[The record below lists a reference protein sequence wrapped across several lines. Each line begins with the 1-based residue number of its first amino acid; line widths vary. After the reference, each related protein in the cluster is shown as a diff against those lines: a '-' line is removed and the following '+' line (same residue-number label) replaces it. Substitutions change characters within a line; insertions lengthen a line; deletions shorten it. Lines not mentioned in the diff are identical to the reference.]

1 MVNFRVLN
9 KRNHQ
14 FQTLHKIPKNTLGLT
29 KAFQPEADVVESFI
43 VNAEGL
49 QQVKNKNTRLFHDL
63 VNSCNFNYLVGV
75 FDQLV
80 DR

>member
-14 FQTLHKIPKNTLGLT
+14 FQKIPKNTLGLT
-29 KAFQPEADVVESFI
+29 NAFQPEADVVESFV

-49 QQVKNKNTRLFHDL
+49 QQVKNKNTRLFHDQG
-63 VNSCNFNYLVGV
+63 NSCNFNYLVGV
-75 FDQLV
+75 LDQLV